1 MAVFALV
8 VFIVAY
14 LLIATERINKVKAA
28 FGGAAV
34 IAGAGIAS
42 ADDMFYSHETG
53 IDWNVIFLLL
63 GMMVIVGVLRQT
75 GVFEYTAIWASKR
88 AGGSALRVMI
98 LLALITAVASALL
111 DNVTTVLLIAPVTL
125 VGATVFHTADVLAG
139 HAAAETASQH

>member
-63 GMMVIVGVLRQT
+63 GMMVIVGSCVRP

-88 AGGSALRVMI
+88 AGALHCGHDPARVDHRSRLGPPGQRDHCSAHRPGD
-98 LLALITAVASALL
+98 A
-111 DNVTTVLLIAPVTL
+111 
-125 VGATVFHTADVLAG
+125 AG
-139 HAAAETASQH
+139 L